1 MGCACRKQTPLIR
14 VNKCYGLNLSNFP
27 QKEII
32 TFVKY
37 EKIPFLDIAN
47 MKKRKGRFMHY
58 RRHNRSRTWVNEGE
72 NENGDGGD
80 VDNNNNN
87 NHNDV
92 DKCNNNN
99 IIKHNDN
106 VIANEIACNKDD
118 CYKYNHSNTNNIY
131 STYCDEYVHN
141 DVSPNNNNKGDK

>member
-32 TFVKY
+32 PFVKY

-58 RRHNRSRTWVNEGE
+58 GYRRHNRSRTWVNEGE
-72 NENGDGGD
+72 ENGEGND

-87 NHNDV
+87 NNTNTN
-92 DKCNNNN
+92 NNNN
-99 IIKHNDN
+99 IEHNDN

-118 CYKYNHSNTNNIY
+118 CYKYNHSNTNNMY

>member
-32 TFVKY
+32 PFVKY

-72 NENGDGGD
+72 NENEDGGGD
-80 VDNNNNN
+80 VDNNNS
-87 NHNDV
+87 HNDV
-92 DKCNNNN
+92 DKCNNNV
-99 IIKHNDN
+99 IEHNDN

-118 CYKYNHSNTNNIY
+118 TYKYNHTNTNNIY

-141 DVSPNNNNKGDK
+141 DVSPNNNINNKGDE